1 MSKLTSRSVTL
12 SKHNYLRLTKLG
24 YADETTDNVI
34 GRILDVVEQVTQVD
48 RD

>member
-1 MSKLTSRSVTL
+1 MSTLTSRSVTL
-12 SKHNYLRLTKLG
+12 SEKNYLRLTQLG

-34 GRILDVVEQVTQVD
+34 GRILDVVEEIGKED